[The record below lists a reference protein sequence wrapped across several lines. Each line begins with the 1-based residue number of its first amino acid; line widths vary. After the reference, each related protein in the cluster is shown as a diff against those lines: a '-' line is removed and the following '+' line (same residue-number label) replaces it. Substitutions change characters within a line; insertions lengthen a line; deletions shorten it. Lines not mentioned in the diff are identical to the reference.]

1 MKKVVNFLRGS
12 VEVEAQGAF
21 PERFLNLC
29 AQRGVSFW
37 GVEWVESTAVR
48 LKVPRQER
56 GDLEDLAVRS
66 GCTLSEVERG
76 GLPTFLERFRRRYA
90 LLAGLALSLLAVLL
104 MTQFVL
110 VVDVSGNTEV
120 PSATI
125 LSTLRR
131 LGVRPGAFGPAL
143 EINYIE
149 QRALLELEGY
159 TVLRAYDGLEALDA
173 LHTHDAQ
180 LMILDVM
187 MPRMDGL
194 SATMQIRKEKNVP
207 ILLLSAKTEDA
218 DKIAGLA
225 IGADD
230 YITKPYNPMELVARV
245 KAMLRR
251 YLALGTLAG
260 APARENVVTLGGL
273 SLDLD
278 EKQLTVDGAP
288 VRLTATEYRIVAL
301 LMQNPGRVYN
311 AEEIYERVWNEP
323 GFSVE
328 NTVMVHIRRIREKIE
343 INPKNPKYLKVV
355 WGLGYKM
362 EKAQ

>member
-1 MKKVVNFLRGS
+1 M
-12 VEVEAQGAF
+12 
-21 PERFLNLC
+21 ER
-29 AQRGVSFW
+29 
-37 GVEWVESTAVR
+37 T
-48 LKVPRQER
+48 
-56 GDLEDLAVRS
+56 
-66 GCTLSEVERG
+66 TI
-76 GLPTFLERFRRRYA
+76 
-90 LLAGLALSLLAVLL
+90 
-104 MTQFVL
+104 L
-110 VVDVSGNTEV
+110 VVDDDHEIV
-120 PSATI
+120 
-125 LSTLRR
+125 
-131 LGVRPGAFGPAL
+131 GAIAK
-143 EINYIE
+143 
-149 QRALLELEGY
+149 LLELEGY
-159 TVLRAYDGLEALDA
+159 TVLRAYDGLEALEA
-173 LHTHDAQ
+173 LHTHEVH

-194 SATMQIRKEKNVP
+194 SATMQIRREKNVP
-207 ILLLSAKTEDA
+207 ILLLSAKAEDA

-251 YLALGTLAG
+251 YLALGTAN
-260 APARENVVTLGGL
+260 AARGNVVTLGGL

-301 LMQNPGRVYN
+301 LMQNPGHVYN
-311 AEEIYERVWNEP
+311 AGEIYERVWNEP

-343 INPKNPKYLKVV
+343 IDPKNPKYLKVV

-362 EKAQ
+362 EKVQ

>member
-1 MKKVVNFLRGS
+1 MEQTKI
-12 VEVEAQGAF
+12 
-21 PERFLNLC
+21 
-29 AQRGVSFW
+29 
-37 GVEWVESTAVR
+37 
-48 LKVPRQER
+48 
-56 GDLEDLAVRS
+56 
-66 GCTLSEVERG
+66 
-76 GLPTFLERFRRRYA
+76 
-90 LLAGLALSLLAVLL
+90 
-104 MTQFVL
+104 L
-110 VVDVSGNTEV
+110 VVDDDREIV
-120 PSATI
+120 
-125 LSTLRR
+125 
-131 LGVRPGAFGPAL
+131 GAIA
-143 EINYIE
+143 
-149 QRALLELEGY
+149 ALLELEGY

-173 LHTHDAQ
+173 LHTHDVQ

-301 LMQNPGRVYN
+301 LMQNPGRGDN